1 MRLFDQALE
10 AARELGDPWALAR
23 TLLQAGWVPYWSDD
37 LPGAHAAF
45 EEALAVARAN
55 PEGDPWAEAR
65 ALSTLATITSSDS
78 SQEESL
84 RLGEEALAIGNRM
97 GDPFTVAVAKERVA
111 NSFRRLWRLE
121 EAKRISDESVET
133 FRELDAR
140 WELASGLITRGMI
153 ERLQDALDDAER
165 DLREA
170 TRLCRELKERSIS
183 VAATSELVKTLLVRG
198 DLAEARTVLQQSTAE
213 MAERA
218 FLDSPVFA
226 EALVLLAEGSTE
238 EATAL
243 AVEVLAGE
251 RARGW
256 PNEVAARTW
265 WTGELFGAEAAGGAG
280 EVEAARER
288 LEEVRWIQALREP
301 ESMKKA
307 AWSST

>member
-1 MRLFDQALE
+1 
-10 AARELGDPWALAR
+10 
-23 TLLQAGWVPYWSDD
+23 VPYWSDD
-37 LPGAHAAF
+37 LPGARAMF

-65 ALSTLATITSSDS
+65 ALTTLATIASSDS

-97 GDPFTVAVAKERVA
+97 GDPFTVAVAKENVA
-111 NSFRRLWRLE
+111 NSLRRLWRLE
-121 EAKRISDESVET
+121 EAKRVSDESVET

-140 WELASGLITRGMI
+140 WELASGLVTRGMI
-153 ERLQDALDDAER
+153 ERLQDGLDEAER

-183 VAATSELVKTLLVRG
+183 VWATSELVKTLLVRG
-198 DLAEARTVLQQSTAE
+198 DLGEARTVLQQSTAE

-251 RARGW
+251 RGRGW
-256 PNEVAARTW
+256 PNELAARIW

-288 LEEVRWIQALREP
+288 LEEVRWIQALRET